1 VACHAQNAGR
11 RISIIERSHLAGI
24 VGAHLVGA
32 SWLTRPSAAAAPPPA
47 APAELLRPLAEY
59 ETALGGS
66 W

>member
-1 VACHAQNAGR
+1 V
-11 RISIIERSHLAGI
+11 GI
-24 VGAHLVGA
+24 VGAHLVGV
-32 SWLTRPSAAAAPPPA
+32 SWLARPSAAAAPPPA